1 MDDLSLALHLADVA
15 DELSLAAFRT
25 AATVRHKPD
34 GSLVSATD
42 VAVERALRAELARSR
57 PADAVHGEEFGGGA
71 ARGGALDGGR
81 IWIIDPIDHT
91 NNYIRGIPVYAT
103 LIALAVDGVVEVGV
117 VSAPAMPRRWWA
129 WRGAG
134 AHAEGAHIGG
144 AHADGVHAD
153 SAHIGGVFTGG
164 PEPLRVSA
172 VAALDDAH
180 ISFAALSRWED
191 RGSLPGLVELSRR
204 TRFTFGSGGF
214 WAQMLVAEG
223 RLDAC
228 LDPWGEVWD
237 LAAVQLI
244 VEEAGGRLTDL
255 SGRAHAAGGCAVV
268 TNGLLH
274 DTLLAMLA
282 PSETGRC

>member
-1 MDDLSLALHLADVA
+1 M
-15 DELSLAAFRT
+15 
-25 AATVRHKPD
+25 
-34 GSLVSATD
+34 
-42 VAVERALRAELARSR
+42 
-57 PADAVHGEEFGGGA
+57 
-71 ARGGALDGGR
+71 
-81 IWIIDPIDHT
+81 
-91 NNYIRGIPVYAT
+91 
-103 LIALAVDGVVEVGV
+103 
-117 VSAPAMPRRWWA
+117 
-129 WRGAG
+129 
-134 AHAEGAHIGG
+134 
-144 AHADGVHAD
+144 
-153 SAHIGGVFTGG
+153 
-164 PEPLRVSA
+164 
-172 VAALDDAH
+172 
-180 ISFAALSRWED
+180 
-191 RGSLPGLVELSRR
+191 ELSRR

-282 PSETGRC
+282 PRKPADAEGETDSPSASASSVPPAHSHT